1 MKIILGTYLVVFF
14 ALIALGYFKAAAIL
28 AAVAIGLAAWILFRL
43 SAEAAAEEQS
53 LEGDKPIS
61 TPRR

>member
-1 MKIILGTYLVVFF
+1 MKVIIGTYLVVFF
-14 ALIALGYFKAAAIL
+14 ALIALGYFVAAVIL
-28 AAVAIGLAAWILFRL
+28 ALCAIGLASWILFQL

-53 LEGDKPIS
+53 IEGDKPIS